1 MRKVGAIIS
10 VSDGYLCQLR
20 DDKPGIE
27 WPGYWGL
34 FGGHVDKG
42 ESDLQAI
49 RRELQEELG
58 WVPKKLVKLCERDD
72 IAYFHCRADDLSSM
86 VQREGA
92 DMDVFPP
99 CNLPRPMIPFVR
111 QLLAEHFP

>member
-10 VSDGYLCQLR
+10 VWDGYLCQLR
-20 DDKPGIE
+20 DNKPGIE

-34 FGGHVDKG
+34 FGGHVDRG

-49 RRELQEELG
+49 WRELQEELA
-58 WVPKKLVKLCERDD
+58 WVPRKIVKVRECDG
-72 IAYFHCRADDLSSM
+72 IAYFHCRADNLSSM
-86 VQREGA
+86 VQREGR

-99 CNLPRPMIPFVR
+99 YNLPHPMIPFVR
-111 QLLAEHFP
+111 QLLAENFQ